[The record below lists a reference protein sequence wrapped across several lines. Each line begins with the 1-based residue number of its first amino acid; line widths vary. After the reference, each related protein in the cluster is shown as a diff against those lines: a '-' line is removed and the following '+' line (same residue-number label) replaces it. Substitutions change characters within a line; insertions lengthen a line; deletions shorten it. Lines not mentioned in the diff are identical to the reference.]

1 VRQLLFRKNYYL
13 GLMKLSPEKRLE
25 AYDAI
30 MKYAFDGE
38 VVETSAECA
47 PLLASVFESINLDFE
62 RYKKGS

>member
-1 VRQLLFRKNYYL
+1 
-13 GLMKLSPEKRLE
+13 MKLSPEKRLE